1 MAAKPNVQKYIFL
14 ELTAWEIWITK
25 PVLFMT
31 SFFSGSKSLMKGMK
45 LLIAECKNTFLC
57 SEQTNMEKVIEI
69 FETYAIPEGIEIP
82 AEGIKIPFSWNFIII
97 DILI

>member
-1 MAAKPNVQKYIFL
+1 
-14 ELTAWEIWITK
+14 
-25 PVLFMT
+25 MT
-31 SFFSGSKSLMKGMK
+31 SFFSGSKSLKGMK
-45 LLIAECKNTFLC
+45 LLIAEGKNTFLC
-57 SEQTNMEKVIEI
+57 SEQTKREKVIEI